1 MIIPL
6 VDLAYGKTRVIEPRL
21 PFLYES
27 KFMAT
32 IISSFDKRG
41 IGAHAYRLLCPFH
54 KRRASSAWASLSWVS
69 WRNFLERLYS
79 QSKSMVRCRPNVKFG
94 LHVHRARE
102 ANVDALGQE
111 KRLGKKIVG
120 NQRRAPQVIENHSG
134 LDDAKALKKR
144 KCGSHGEGCDD
155 IDDKNHRME
164 SLQMGLKHLVLEF
177 ST

>member
-1 MIIPL
+1 VLRAVDVCLRLAHESGHHECGPSNVMIIPL

-102 ANVDALGQE
+102 ANVDALGKE

-120 NQRRAPQVIENHSG
+120 NQRRAPQVIEIGTPFQNCVQ
-134 LDDAKALKKR
+134 L
-144 KCGSHGEGCDD
+144 
-155 IDDKNHRME
+155 
-164 SLQMGLKHLVLEF
+164 
-177 ST
+177 